1 MPIMLLT
8 APGPPRHASD
18 LTGAQTTT
26 VNRREAVE
34 YAAFAVLALGAGWVE
49 RHGAGLGGMWSV
61 LPGLLTTLPLIVACR
76 AWRLPLLWLLVA
88 AALPISI
95 IATAVLAPG
104 GWAGSERSAAY
115 GYGALAFVAV
125 AAFARTPARR
135 LVAAM
140 TLALLILDQF
150 AQSWLA
156 WWGSQNPFRMLAGS
170 FDWHNQYGAFCAA
183 GVVLCLTL
191 ALLAEPR
198 RLRGVAVF
206 VAALLMTGLLGSA
219 SRASVAAVLAASALA
234 LLVAIRSIGA
244 ARAAGRAAI
253 VVVASLT
260 VGVFLRSTLFFEQWS
275 WPWTPLLGR
284 SVATA
289 GGDSY
294 QSVTGNGS
302 ARLGFWRAGLEIAS
316 DRPLTGPGLST
327 FAGESRWFVPV
338 GAGRSVDPHNE
349 LVRAAAEGGLVG
361 MLPVALVVLLALVLG
376 ARWARTWWVRPN
388 EAVAEP
394 AVAAGLL
401 SAGVLIVH
409 AMVDFDWSY
418 PSLVMAAG
426 WSLALAPAGS
436 AAPRPRLHRR
446 ASPAGAVLIVIALV
460 AALAGSMASDRSR
473 TAIAGAAASDV
484 SIERSQSLLRAAWS
498 PMYPDHRL
506 AIFAV
511 AAAVGRDGPAP
522 RWTLAALRERASVDA
537 MAALALSRA
546 ELSRGDRASALQ
558 RMRALAQ
565 RDPARGAE
573 LVTGY
578 ADLLQRDGQSSVAA
592 ETMARLLTL
601 RVVQRKPLAQN
612 SNPVQLAKKLATGSP
627 GAAACIAALSLP
639 QSVSAG
645 GETAPPA
652 CVVYT
657 EGDVVR

>member
-1 MPIMLLT
+1 MLLT

-26 VNRREAVE
+26 VNRREALE

-49 RHGAGLGGMWSV
+49 RHGAGLGGLWSV
-61 LPGLLTTLPLIVACR
+61 APGLAATLPLIVACR

-88 AALPISI
+88 AALPVSI

-140 TLALLILDQF
+140 TLALLVLDQF

-219 SRASVAAVLAASALA
+219 SRASVAAALAACLVA
-234 LLVAIRSIGA
+234 LLVAVRSMGT
-244 ARAAGRAAI
+244 ARAVGRAAV
-253 VVVASLT
+253 VVVASLV

-284 SVATA
+284 SVAAA
-289 GGDSY
+289 GSDSY

-302 ARLGFWRAGLEIAS
+302 ARLGFWRAGLEMAG

-327 FAGESRWFVPV
+327 FAGESRWFVPI

-349 LVRAAAEGGLVG
+349 LVRAAAEGGLLGV
-361 MLPVALVVLLALVLG
+361 LPVALVVLLALVL
-376 ARWARTWWVRPN
+376 AAKWARTWWEWPN

-394 AVAAGLL
+394 AVVAGLL

-409 AMVDFDWSY
+409 ALVDFDWSY

-426 WSLALAPAGS
+426 WSLGLAAAGS
-436 AAPRPRLHRR
+436 VRPRHHRR
-446 ASPAGAVLIVIALV
+446 ASPAGVVMIVVALV
-460 AALAGSMASDRSR
+460 AALAGSLADNGSR
-473 TAIAGAAASDV
+473 AAIAGAAASDV
-484 SIERSQSLLRAAWS
+484 SLERSQSLLRAAWS
-498 PMYPDHRL
+498 PLHPDHRL
-506 AIFAV
+506 PIFAV
-511 AAAVGRDGPAP
+511 ATAVNRGTPVPA
-522 RWTLAALRERASVDA
+522 WTLAALRERAGVDA
-537 MAALALSRA
+537 MAALSLSRA
-546 ELSRGDRASALQ
+546 ELSRGDRAQALQ
-558 RMRALAQ
+558 RMRLLAQ

-578 ADLLQRDGQSSVAA
+578 ADLLQRDGQSALAA

-601 RVVQRKPLAQN
+601 RVVQRKPLAPD

-627 GAAACIAALSLP
+627 GPAACIAALSMPRL
-639 QSVSAG
+639 VSASG
-645 GETAPPA
+645 ATAPPA

>member
-26 VNRREAVE
+26 VNRREALE

-49 RHGAGLGGMWSV
+49 RHGAGLGGLWSV
-61 LPGLLTTLPLIVACR
+61 APGLAATLPLIVACR

-88 AALPISI
+88 AALPVSI

-140 TLALLILDQF
+140 TLALLVLDQF

-219 SRASVAAVLAASALA
+219 SRASVAAALAACLVA
-234 LLVAIRSIGA
+234 LLVAIRSMGT
-244 ARAAGRAAI
+244 ARAVGRAAV
-253 VVVASLT
+253 VVVASLV

-284 SVATA
+284 SVAAA
-289 GGDSY
+289 GGASY
-294 QSVTGNGS
+294 QAVTDNGS
-302 ARLGFWRAGLEIAS
+302 ARLSFWRAGLEMAG

-327 FAGESRWFVPV
+327 FAGESRWFVPI

-349 LVRAAAEGGLVG
+349 LVRAAAEGGLLGV
-361 MLPVALVVLLALVLG
+361 LPVALVVLLALVL
-376 ARWARTWWVRPN
+376 AAKWARTWWEWPN

-394 AVAAGLL
+394 AVVAGLL

-409 AMVDFDWSY
+409 ALVDFDWSY

-426 WSLALAPAGS
+426 WSLALAAAGS
-436 AAPRPRLHRR
+436 VRPRQHRR
-446 ASPAGAVLIVIALV
+446 PSPAGAVLIVVALV
-460 AALAGSMASDRSR
+460 AALAGSLADDRSR
-473 TAIAGAAASDV
+473 AAIAGAAASDV
-484 SIERSQSLLRAAWS
+484 SLERSQSLLRAAWS
-498 PMYPDHRL
+498 PLHPDHRL
-506 AIFAV
+506 PIFAV
-511 AAAVGRDGPAP
+511 ATAVNRGTPVPA
-522 RWTLAALRERASVDA
+522 WTLAALRERAGVDA
-537 MAALALSRA
+537 MAALSLSRA
-546 ELSRGDRASALQ
+546 ELSRGDRAQALQ
-558 RMRALAQ
+558 RMRLLAQ

-578 ADLLQRDGQSSVAA
+578 ADLLQRDGQSALAA

-601 RVVQRKPLAQN
+601 RVVQRKPLAPD

-627 GAAACIAALSLP
+627 GPAACIAALSLP
-639 QSVSAG
+639 RRVSASG
-645 GETAPPA
+645 ATAPPA